1 MITSRPI
8 AEADQAF
15 LRELYASTRAAE
27 MAIVPWSAAEKH
39 AFLGLQFD
47 AQHAFY
53 MEQFPDA
60 RFDLVLESGSP
71 LAVST
76 STARRRAPAD
86 RHHLV
91 AGMSG
96 PRPRLSRLSAGVLDD
111 AAAAGKQVRI
121 HVEKNNPALH
131 LYERLGFATVEDQG
145 VYDLM
150 EWRPRRPAAAAR
162 GGRS

>member
-1 MITSRPI
+1 MLTLRPI
-8 AEADQAF
+8 AESDQAF

-27 MAIVPWSAAEKH
+27 MAVVPWSEAEKQ
-39 AFLGLQFD
+39 AFLGMQFD

-53 MEQFPDA
+53 REQFPDA
-60 RFDLVLESGSP
+60 CFDLVLENGVP
-71 LAVST
+71 IGRLYLD
-76 STARRRAPAD
+76 RRADEHRVIDITLMPAC
-86 RHHLV
+86 RGRGL
-91 AGMSG
+91 GSSLMC
-96 PRPRLSRLSAGVLDD
+96 RVLED